1 MYIKQMETI
10 AQLLKEMT
18 NIDSQNEGLL
28 TVEQL
33 STVLKSAFPFKKDE
47 RIQELMETAGWHP
60 SISNA
65 DLLDYRMLFME
76 DEEGQSVPF
85 VQKLWEQ
92 YTVEKDEYLNEL
104 KQELG
109 LELNKEVTLP
119 KVREALM
126 NIDPSLDKQTLN
138 HYLRQA
144 FQLPMTEMPEE
155 GEEREEGIVTQLQTA
170 LEQLQMND
178 IRRMGPREQEPAS

>member
-1 MYIKQMETI
+1 M
-10 AQLLKEMT
+10 
-18 NIDSQNEGLL
+18 
-28 TVEQL
+28 
-33 STVLKSAFPFKKDE
+33 
-47 RIQELMETAGWHP
+47 
-60 SISNA
+60 
-65 DLLDYRMLFME
+65 
-76 DEEGQSVPF
+76 
-85 VQKLWEQ
+85 
-92 YTVEKDEYLNEL
+92 
-104 KQELG
+104 
-109 LELNKEVTLP
+109 TLP

>member
-1 MYIKQMETI
+1 MWDS
-10 AQLLKEMT
+10 KE
-18 NIDSQNEGLL
+18 
-28 TVEQL
+28 
-33 STVLKSAFPFKKDE
+33 
-47 RIQELMETAGWHP
+47 
-60 SISNA
+60 
-65 DLLDYRMLFME
+65 
-76 DEEGQSVPF
+76 
-85 VQKLWEQ
+85 
-92 YTVEKDEYLNEL
+92 
-104 KQELG
+104 
-109 LELNKEVTLP
+109 EVTLP